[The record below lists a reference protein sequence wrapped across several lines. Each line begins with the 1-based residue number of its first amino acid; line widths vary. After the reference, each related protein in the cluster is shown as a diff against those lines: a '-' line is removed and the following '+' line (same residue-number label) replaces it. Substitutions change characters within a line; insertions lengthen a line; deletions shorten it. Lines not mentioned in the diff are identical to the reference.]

1 MSFLPDEPLLAAD
14 NVYAMGA
21 VIVGLAWLGFWIDR
35 TWLGRKTSGVV
46 WVLIVGMVLANGR
59 IMPFSSPSYDFV
71 GGYLV
76 PLSIPLLLFKANL
89 RRVLSDGAPVL
100 AAFALAAVGTV
111 AGAVIGFF
119 LLDLGEIGHQAAGA
133 YTGGWIGGAVNLVGV
148 ARAVE
153 LTPEEFTIVIG
164 ASSGVS
170 IIMLMTL
177 VALPSLPFVRRIIP
191 SEIIE
196 NAKAARTEQTADDE
210 RIEFKLT
217 HVAGALAASFLI
229 CALSDAAAK
238 FFAVEHFMILFVTGF
253 AILAANLFP
262 RAFAK
267 LSGDFQLGMFA
278 MYLFFA
284 SIGLGTNAVSF
295 LESAPVLFFY
305 GITIMIV
312 HLFVVLVGAAVL
324 KIDLAQA
331 IVGSG
336 AALVGPAPTAAIA
349 STQGWRDLVTP
360 GIMCGILGYAI
371 ATFIGVAVSGLLS
384 NIG

>member
-1 MSFLPDEPLLAAD
+1 MSFLPAEPLIAAD
-14 NVYAMGA
+14 NIYAMGA

-46 WVLIVGMVLANGR
+46 WVLIVGMALSNAHV
-59 IMPFSSPSYDFV
+59 MPFSSPSYDFV

-76 PLSIPLLLFKANL
+76 PLSIPLLLFKADL

-100 AAFALAAVGTV
+100 AAFALAAFGTV
-111 AGAVIGFF
+111 AGAIVGFF
-119 LLDLGEIGHQAAGA
+119 ALELGDIGHKAAGA

-148 ARAVE
+148 AKAVE
-153 LTPEEFTIVIG
+153 LTPEQFTIVIG

-177 VALPSLPFVRRIIP
+177 VALPSVPLMRRFIP
-191 SEIIE
+191 SPIIE
-196 NAKAARTEQTADDE
+196 NAKAERTAQTVEEE
-210 RIEFKLT
+210 RIDFRLT

-229 CALSDAAAK
+229 CALSNAIAK
-238 FFAVEHFMILFVTGF
+238 ALGVEHYMILFVTGL
-253 AILAANLFP
+253 AILAANIFP
-262 RAFAK
+262 RAFSR

-295 LESAPVLFFY
+295 LESAPILFFY
-305 GITIMIV
+305 GITIMVV
-312 HLFVVLVGAAVL
+312 HLIVVLTGAAIF

-371 ATFIGVAVSGLLS
+371 ATFIGVALSGVLGGL
-384 NIG
+384 